1 MAETKTVRMLDT
13 VEDSNTFLPAEVDG
27 LEDHGFNIGGSL
39 RKEDGLV
46 LAVCAVD
53 KFPKGAVVKMPKR
66 QAERLVSLGFA
77 EEVV

>member
-13 VEDSNTFLPAEVDG
+13 VEDSNTFLPAELDG
-27 LEDHGFNIGGSL
+27 VADHGFNIGGSVV
-39 RKEDGLV
+39 KDGDVV
-46 LAVCAVD
+46 LAIKAVD
-53 KFPKGAVVKMPKR
+53 KIPEGATVTLPKR